1 MEIPTRRDSNPCYGS
16 AVVEGQM
23 RRLILATA
31 VVALAAVSPAAQS
44 PAGSTLDIYVVDV
57 EGGNATLFVTPARET
72 VLIDTGNGGAAA
84 VRDADRIMAAV
95 KEARVTQ
102 IDALV
107 TSHWHADHMGAM
119 AELATRIP
127 IRHYL
132 DHGGNVQPAAAI
144 DEFLQK
150 TYPGLIAKSK
160 HTVVKAGDTLPLK
173 GVEWRFVT
181 SARDVIKTPLA
192 GAGARNPHCEGF
204 TPHTVNPVS
213 GGPIGNTEDEHSVG
227 SHVTFGKFRFVYLAD
242 FPYNKEFELM
252 CPVNRLGTV
261 DLLLVSR
268 HGQHSSNSE
277 GLVHALRPRAGVI
290 NNGIKK
296 GGQPETMRVL
306 HASPRLEDLWQ
317 LHVAQLSGAEYAIP
331 GMFVAN
337 VVEDPQ
343 HMPAHWIK
351 VTARSDGTFT
361 VANSR
366 NGFAKT
372 YGP

>member
-1 MEIPTRRDSNPCYGS
+1 
-16 AVVEGQM
+16 M
-23 RRLILATA
+23 RRLPL
-31 VVALAAVSPAAQS
+31 ALAVSLAAAALPAAQL

-57 EGGNATLFVTPARET
+57 EGGNATLFVTPARES

-84 VRDADRIMAAV
+84 VRDADRIVAAL
-95 KEARVTQ
+95 KDARITQ

-107 TSHWHADHMGAM
+107 TSHWHGDHMGAM
-119 AELATRIP
+119 AELAGRIP

-132 DHGGNVQPAAAI
+132 DHGGNVQPAPAV

-160 HTVVKAGDTLPLK
+160 HTVVKAGDALPLK
-173 GVEWRFVT
+173 GVDWRFVT
-181 SARDVIKTPLA
+181 SGRAVITTPLP
-192 GAGARNPHCEGF
+192 GAGAKNPHCEGF

-213 GGPIGNTEDEHSVG
+213 GQPIGNTEDEHSVG
-227 SHVTFGKFRFVYLAD
+227 SHLTFGTFRTMYLAD

-252 CPVNRLGTV
+252 CPTNRVGTV

-268 HGQHSSNSE
+268 HGQHSSNSAA
-277 GLVHALRPRAGVI
+277 LVHALRPRAGII
-290 NNGIKK
+290 NNGITK

-306 HASPRLEDLWQ
+306 HASPGLEDLWQ

-337 VVEDPQ
+337 VGEDPQ
-343 HMPAHWIK
+343 HVPAHWIK
-351 VTARSDGTFT
+351 VRARADGTFT

-372 YGP
+372 YAP